1 MISSVY
7 RRISATQAADSAC
20 LTRSMLIG
28 SVCGAFLLPALFPIW
43 VAAHI
48 DDDLV
53 KCCDGFGNRKRDVD
67 HFLVLM
73 LFVIW
78 TVGVTLGFASMQI
91 PGAIAASLCVG
102 ALAGAFLGFWIDQQ
116 KIA

>member
-1 MISSVY
+1 MISSAY
-7 RRISATQAADSAC
+7 RPSVSKQKVVVPE

-28 SVCGAFLLPALFPIW
+28 SICGAFLLPALFPIW
-43 VAAHI
+43 LAAHI

-53 KCCDGFGNRKRDVD
+53 KCCDGFGSRKRDFD
-67 HFLVLM
+67 HVLVLT

-78 TVGVTLGFASMQI
+78 AVAVAVGYASWQI
-91 PGAIAASLCVG
+91 PGLIISSLCVG
-102 ALAGAFLGFWIDQQ
+102 SLAGAFLGLWIEQQ

>member
-1 MISSVY
+1 MISSIY
-7 RRISATQAADSAC
+7 RSLSVQKTEENPG

-28 SVCGAFLLPALFPIW
+28 SVCGAFLLPALFPVW

-53 KCCDGFGNRKRDVD
+53 KCCDGFGSRKQDID
-67 HFLVLM
+67 HLLVLM

-78 TVGVTLGFASMQI
+78 TVAVTLGFASWQI

-102 ALAGAFLGFWIDQQ
+102 SLAGAFLGFWIDQQ